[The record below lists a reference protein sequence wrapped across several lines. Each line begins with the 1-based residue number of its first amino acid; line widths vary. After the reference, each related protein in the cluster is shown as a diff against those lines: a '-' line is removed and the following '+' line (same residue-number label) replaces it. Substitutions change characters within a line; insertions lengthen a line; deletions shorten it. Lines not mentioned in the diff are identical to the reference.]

1 MRPEPGAGEL
11 PGARPT
17 ADAAPGESA
26 CARAVHAA
34 LRRGGV
40 NFAVSLP
47 DTALHPV
54 DRLLH
59 DDPEVQAFVCSRED
73 EGVAMAVGAYLG
85 GKVPVALMEGSG
97 VGYCGL
103 VLARAQI
110 QRTPLLLLASHSA
123 ALGEAFDFHGASR
136 LAVEGVLRGLAIPHL
151 VLTDRAQAPLL
162 VEQALVTVLGQKTVV
177 GLLVPPYL
185 FADR

>member
-1 MRPEPGAGEL
+1 MAPE
-11 PGARPT
+11 
-17 ADAAPGESA
+17 DAAGGPA

-34 LRRGGV
+34 LRAGGV
-40 NFAVSLP
+40 DFAVSLP
-47 DTALHPV
+47 DTVLHPV
-54 DRLLH
+54 DRLLAT
-59 DDPEVQAFVCSRED
+59 DPGVQAFVCSRED

-110 QRTPLLLLASHSA
+110 QRTPLLLLASHNG

-136 LAVEGVLRGLAIPHL
+136 AAAEGVLRGLGIPH
-151 VLTDRAQAPLL
+151 VLLGDRAQAARL

-177 GLLVPPYL
+177 GVLVPPYL
-185 FADR
+185 FAGA

>member
-1 MRPEPGAGEL
+1 MALEDPAGG
-11 PGARPT
+11 P
-17 ADAAPGESA
+17 A

-34 LRRGGV
+34 LRAGGV

-47 DTALHPV
+47 DSVLHPV
-54 DRLLH
+54 DRLL
-59 DDPEVQAFVCSRED
+59 DADPDVQTFVCSRED

-110 QRTPLLLLASHSA
+110 QRTPLLLLVSHNG

-136 LAVEGVLRGLAIPHL
+136 AAAEGVLRGLSIPHV

-162 VEQALVTVLGQKTVV
+162 VEQALITVLGQKTVV

-185 FADR
+185 FAGG

>member
-1 MRPEPGAGEL
+1 MAPEAL
-11 PGARPT
+11 PDGP
-17 ADAAPGESA
+17 A
-26 CARAVHAA
+26 CAQAVHAA
-34 LRRGGV
+34 LRAGGV

-47 DTALHPV
+47 DSVLHPV
-54 DRLLH
+54 DRLL
-59 DDPEVQAFVCSRED
+59 DADPDVQTFVCSRED

-97 VGYCGL
+97 LGYCAL

-110 QRTPLLLLASHSA
+110 QRTPLLLLVSHNG

-136 LAVEGVLRGLAIPHL
+136 AAAEGVLRGLNIPHV
-151 VLTDRAQAPLL
+151 VLTDRVQAPRL
-162 VEQALVTVLGQKTVV
+162 VEQALVTVLGQKTAV

-185 FADR
+185 FAGA

>member
-1 MRPEPGAGEL
+1 MAPENPEGGA
-11 PGARPT
+11 
-17 ADAAPGESA
+17 A

-34 LRRGGV
+34 LRAGGV
-40 NFAVSLP
+40 DFAVSLP
-47 DTALHPV
+47 DSVLHPV
-54 DRLLH
+54 DRLLES
-59 DDPEVQAFVCSRED
+59 DPDVQTFVCSRED

-110 QRTPLLLLASHSA
+110 QRTPLLLLVSHNG

-136 LAVEGVLRGLAIPHL
+136 AAAEGVLRGLGIPH
-151 VLTDRAQAPLL
+151 VLLSDRAQAPLL

-185 FADR
+185 FAGA

>member
-1 MRPEPGAGEL
+1 MAPETYPDG
-11 PGARPT
+11 PT
-17 ADAAPGESA
+17 

-34 LRRGGV
+34 LRAGGV

-47 DTALHPV
+47 DSVLHPV
-54 DRLLH
+54 DRLL
-59 DDPEVQAFVCSRED
+59 DADPDVQTFVCSRED

-110 QRTPLLLLASHSA
+110 QRTPLLLLVSHNA

-136 LAVEGVLRGLAIPHL
+136 AAAEGVLRGLNIPHVL
-151 VLTDRAQAPLL
+151 LTDRAQAPRL
-162 VEQALVTVLGQKTVV
+162 VQQALITVLGQKTVV
-177 GLLVPPYL
+177 GVLVPPYL
-185 FADR
+185 FAGA

>member
-1 MRPEPGAGEL
+1 MR
-11 PGARPT
+11 
-17 ADAAPGESA
+17 APFTPSL
-26 CARAVHAA
+26 RA
-34 LRRGGV
+34 GGV

-47 DTALHPV
+47 DSVLNPV
-54 DRLLH
+54 DRLLEA
-59 DDPEVQAFVCSRED
+59 DPDVQTFVCSRED

-110 QRTPLLLLASHSA
+110 QRTPLLLLVSHNG

-136 LAVEGVLRGLAIPHL
+136 AAAEGVLRGLGIPHV
-151 VLTDRAQAPLL
+151 VLTDRGQAPLL
-162 VEQALVTVLGQKTVV
+162 VQQALVTVLGQKTVV

-185 FADR
+185 FAGA

>member
-1 MRPEPGAGEL
+1 MASEDPSSGP
-11 PGARPT
+11 
-17 ADAAPGESA
+17 A

-34 LRRGGV
+34 LRVGGV

-47 DTALHPV
+47 DSVLHPV
-54 DRLLH
+54 DRLLA
-59 DDPEVQAFVCSRED
+59 DDPAVETYVCSRED

-110 QRTPLLLLASHSA
+110 QRTPLLLLVSHNG

-136 LAVEGVLRGLAIPHL
+136 AAAEGVLRGLNIPH
-151 VLTDRAQAPLL
+151 VVITDRGQAPLL
-162 VEQALVTVLGQKTVV
+162 VQQALVTVLGQKTVV
-177 GLLVPPYL
+177 GILVPPYL
-185 FADR
+185 FAGA

>member
-1 MRPEPGAGEL
+1 MAPETQPDG
-11 PGARPT
+11 PKF
-17 ADAAPGESA
+17 
-26 CARAVHAA
+26 ARAVHAA
-34 LRRGGV
+34 LRAGGV

-47 DTALHPV
+47 DSVLHPV

-59 DDPEVQAFVCSRED
+59 ADPEVQSFVCSRED

-97 VGYCGL
+97 LGYCAL

-110 QRTPLLLLASHSA
+110 QRTPLLLLVSHNG

-136 LAVEGVLRGLAIPHL
+136 AAAEGVLRGLNIPHI
-151 VLTDRAQAPLL
+151 VVTDRAQAARL
-162 VEQALVTVLGQKTVV
+162 VEQALVTVLGQKTTV

-185 FADR
+185 FAGA

>member
-1 MRPEPGAGEL
+1 MAPETHGDGP
-11 PGARPT
+11 
-17 ADAAPGESA
+17 A
-26 CARAVHAA
+26 CARAVHTA
-34 LRRGGV
+34 LRAGGV

-47 DTALHPV
+47 DSVLHPV

-59 DDPEVQAFVCSRED
+59 ADPDVQSFVCSRED

-97 VGYCGL
+97 LGYCAL
-103 VLARAQI
+103 VLSRAQI
-110 QRTPLLLLASHSA
+110 QRTPLLLLVSHNG

-136 LAVEGVLRGLAIPHL
+136 AAAEGVLRGLNVPHV
-151 VLTDRAQAPLL
+151 VLTDRAQAPRL
-162 VEQALVTVLGQKTVV
+162 VEQALVTVLGQKTTV

-185 FADR
+185 FAGA

>member
-1 MRPEPGAGEL
+1 MRGDDPQGG
-11 PGARPT
+11 
-17 ADAAPGESA
+17 SA
-26 CARAVHAA
+26 CARAVHGA
-34 LRRGGV
+34 LKAGGV

-47 DTALHPV
+47 DTVLRPV
-54 DRLLH
+54 DRLLQ
-59 DDPEVQAFVCSRED
+59 DDPEVQTFVCSRED

-110 QRTPLLLLASHSA
+110 QRTPLLLLVSHSR

-136 LAVEGVLRGLAIPHL
+136 LAAEGVLRGLDVPYV
-151 VLTDRAQAPLL
+151 VLTDPAQAPLL
-162 VEQALVTVLGQKTVV
+162 VKEALVTVLGQKTVV
-177 GLLVPPYL
+177 ALLVPPYL
-185 FADR
+185 FAEA

>member
-1 MRPEPGAGEL
+1 MAPEDSPGG
-11 PGARPT
+11 
-17 ADAAPGESA
+17 SA

-34 LRRGGV
+34 LRAGGV

-47 DTALHPV
+47 DTVLHPV
-54 DRLLH
+54 DRLLEA
-59 DDPEVQAFVCSRED
+59 DPDVQTFVCSRED

-85 GKVPVALMEGSG
+85 GKIPVAMMEGSG
-97 VGYCGL
+97 LGYCSL
-103 VLARAQI
+103 ILARAQI
-110 QRTPLLLLASHSA
+110 QRTPLLLLVSHSR

-136 LAVEGVLRGLAIPHL
+136 LAAEGVLRGLDVPY
-151 VLTDRAQAPLL
+151 VVVTDRAQAPLL

-185 FADR
+185 FAGA

>member
-1 MRPEPGAGEL
+1 MAPETHPDG
-11 PGARPT
+11 P
-17 ADAAPGESA
+17 A

-34 LRRGGV
+34 LRAGGV

-47 DTALHPV
+47 DSVLHPV

-59 DDPEVQAFVCSRED
+59 TDPDVQSFVCSRED

-85 GKVPVALMEGSG
+85 GKVPIALMEGSG
-97 VGYCGL
+97 LGYCAL

-110 QRTPLLLLASHSA
+110 QRTPLLLLVSHNG

-136 LAVEGVLRGLAIPHL
+136 AAAEGVLRGLNIPH
-151 VLTDRAQAPLL
+151 VVVTDRARAPQL
-162 VEQALVTVLGQKTVV
+162 VEQALVTVLGQKTTV

-185 FADR
+185 FAGA

>member
-1 MRPEPGAGEL
+1 MPAETRGTGAE
-11 PGARPT
+11 
-17 ADAAPGESA
+17 

-34 LRRGGV
+34 LRAGGV

-47 DTALHPV
+47 DSALHPV

-59 DDPEVQAFVCSRED
+59 DDPEVQTYVCSRED

-97 VGYCGL
+97 LGYCSL

-110 QRTPLLLLASHSA
+110 QRTPLLLLVSHSR

-136 LAVEGVLRGLAIPHL
+136 LAAEGVLRGLDVPYV

-162 VEQALVTVLGQKTVV
+162 VRQALTTVLGQKTAVA
-177 GLLVPPYL
+177 LLVPPFL
-185 FADR
+185 FAKG

>member
-1 MRPEPGAGEL
+1 M
-11 PGARPT
+11 
-17 ADAAPGESA
+17 APDGQPSGPA
-26 CARAVHAA
+26 CADAVHAA
-34 LRRGGV
+34 LRAGGV

-47 DTALHPV
+47 DSVLHPI
-54 DRLLH
+54 DRRLAA
-59 DDPEVQAFVCSRED
+59 DPAVQSFVCSRED

-110 QRTPLLLLASHSA
+110 QRTPLLLLVSHNG

-136 LAVEGVLRGLAIPHL
+136 AAAEGMLRGLAIPHV
-151 VLTDRAQAPLL
+151 VLTDRAQAPGL
-162 VEQALVTVLGQKTVV
+162 VAQALITVLGQKTVV
-177 GLLVPPYL
+177 GLLVPPFL
-185 FADR
+185 FAGN

>member
-1 MRPEPGAGEL
+1 MAPEDPSSG
-11 PGARPT
+11 P
-17 ADAAPGESA
+17 A

-34 LRRGGV
+34 LRAGGV

-47 DTALHPV
+47 DSVLHPV
-54 DRLLH
+54 DRLLA
-59 DDPEVQAFVCSRED
+59 DDPAVETYVCSRED

-103 VLARAQI
+103 ILARAQI
-110 QRTPLLLLASHSA
+110 QRTPLLMLVSHNA

-136 LAVEGVLRGLAIPHL
+136 AAAEGVLRGLGIPH
-151 VLTDRAQAPLL
+151 VVITDRGQAPLL
-162 VEQALVTVLGQKTVV
+162 VQQALVTVLGQKTVV
-177 GLLVPPYL
+177 GILVPPYL
-185 FADR
+185 FAGA

>member
-1 MRPEPGAGEL
+1 MAPEDPSSG
-11 PGARPT
+11 P
-17 ADAAPGESA
+17 A

-34 LRRGGV
+34 LRAGGV

-47 DTALHPV
+47 DSVLHPV
-54 DRLLH
+54 DRLLA
-59 DDPEVQAFVCSRED
+59 DDPAVETYVCSRED

-110 QRTPLLLLASHSA
+110 QRTPLLLLVSHNG

-136 LAVEGVLRGLAIPHL
+136 AAAEGVLRGLNIPH
-151 VLTDRAQAPLL
+151 VVITDRGQAPLL
-162 VEQALVTVLGQKTVV
+162 VQQALVTVLGQKTVV
-177 GLLVPPYL
+177 GILVPPYL
-185 FADR
+185 FAGE